1 MLYFKETVGH
11 IALVKPND
19 IYRPCPVGQ
28 ILIREVGN
36 MDGGANILQGFF
48 EKLAILVLGR
58 HIGLVVFHVAYG
70 DDQSLIVAMR
80 KLLLALFL
88 VGQKVKF
95 AHHFLATI
103 LQDPKARL
111 DFEDLLRLLHDSP
124 DGLVGRLGRPR
135 FRIDKTVQVAQRGVS
150 TYLAEHIDHLLLLCI
165 FFACHYSLDCV

>member
-28 ILIREVGN
+28 ILIREVEN

-103 LQDPKARL
+103 LQGPKARL